1 MQYFTPLTKQRLN
14 ALTVGFFSCP
24 YIMDQNCLLFPYNI
38 VNNPYG
44 ANPDSVSI
52 IVAFKFADIF
62 FLNGRGSFFRS
73 NMVSFKW
80 RFCS

>member
-1 MQYFTPLTKQRLN
+1 VGSQGLINILLFNSPTNSPTKQRLN

-24 YIMDQNCLLFPYNI
+24 YIIDQNCLLFPYNI

-52 IVAFKFADIF
+52 IVAFKFADICF
-62 FLNGRGSFFRS
+62 FEWQRIVF
-73 NMVSFKW
+73 
-80 RFCS
+80 